1 MHKFFCNYNSLTERY
16 ELGVTRNMMF
26 NNRINVLAESTLLP
40 EIKALLQELY
50 ENTLALKGL
59 LTDERQLK
67 ILDESELLMSNLYY
81 SLIASPLELVEGS
94 GETKNLLA
102 RNVEIASELEAKI
115 NIPEYSRSAMIIKNN
130 FQNIINHIG
139 VETKR

>member
-16 ELGVTRNMMF
+16 ELGITRNMMF
-26 NNRINVLAESTLLP
+26 NNRINVLTENTLLP

-59 LTDERQLK
+59 LTDEKQLK

-81 SLIASPLELVEGS
+81 SLFASPLELVESS
-94 GETKNLLA
+94 GEEKTLLA

-130 FQNIINHIG
+130 FQNIINQ
-139 VETKR
+139 T

>member
-16 ELGVTRNMMF
+16 ELGITRSMMF
-26 NNRINVLAESTLLP
+26 NNKINVLAENTLLP

-59 LTDERQLK
+59 LTDEKQLK

-81 SLIASPLELVEGS
+81 SLFASPLELVESS
-94 GETKNLLA
+94 GEEKTLLA

-130 FQNIINHIG
+130 FQNIINQ
-139 VETKR
+139 T

>member
-59 LTDERQLK
+59 LTDEKQLK

-81 SLIASPLELVEGS
+81 SLFASPLELVEGS
-94 GETKNLLA
+94 SEAKTLLA

>member
-26 NNRINVLAESTLLP
+26 NNRINVLAENTLLP

-59 LTDERQLK
+59 LTDEKQLK

-81 SLIASPLELVEGS
+81 SLFASPLELVESS
-94 GETKNLLA
+94 GEAKTLLA

>member
-16 ELGVTRNMMF
+16 ELGITRNMMF

-81 SLIASPLELVEGS
+81 SLFASPLELVEGS

-139 VETKR
+139 VTPNP

>member
-16 ELGVTRNMMF
+16 ELGITRNMMF
-26 NNRINVLAESTLLP
+26 NNKINVLAENTLLP

-59 LTDERQLK
+59 LTDEKQLK

-81 SLIASPLELVEGS
+81 SLFASPLELVEGS
-94 GETKNLLA
+94 SEAKTLLA

>member
-40 EIKALLQELY
+40 EIRALLQELY

-81 SLIASPLELVEGS
+81 SLFASPLELVECS
-94 GETKNLLA
+94 GEAKTLLA

-130 FQNIINHIG
+130 FQNIINQ
-139 VETKR
+139 T

>member
-26 NNRINVLAESTLLP
+26 NNRINVLAENTLLP

-59 LTDERQLK
+59 LTDEKQLK

-81 SLIASPLELVEGS
+81 SLFASPLELVEGS
-94 GETKNLLA
+94 SEAKTLLA